1 MSARDGNPAVLR
13 LPMFFERT
21 FWKHIG
27 TPVLPGTH
35 APGTFRHGLV
45 LDLSF
50 VDKDASFFLD

>member
-27 TPVLPGTH
+27 MPVLPGTH

-50 VDKDASFFLD
+50 VDKDALFF